1 MMNSSRLLSCRLHR
15 SVKILTIW
23 TSFCYLLFRFL
34 DVEIGSTK
42 EIKEVPQLACQF
54 ESVKTR
60 NQSVRGNYTGQMEF
74 TVDLTSKETC
84 APYHKVVFA
93 KTHKTG
99 SSTLQNVF
107 FRYGSE
113 NGLTFAMPEK
123 SWMFPFKEPFNS
135 SMVLDLPWAKLGY
148 DIFTFHSIWNYA
160 EIKKVLPTAVY
171 ITILRDPV
179 DCFESNYVY
188 MGLQNLYKMDIN
200 EFAKFKDSRHM
211 VRPSKA
217 IIGKNQMLWDLGLDW
232 REMENITLV
241 QSKIKDLDS
250 QFHFV
255 LFAEHFDE
263 SLVMLA
269 KILCWDL
276 ENMRYLKQNMRKAE
290 KVSVISSGA
299 RETLSKWLQAD
310 YMLYDHFLEKF
321 KRERESYGL
330 EKLATDVR
338 RLELLNLQLK
348 EDCVIEVADNS
359 KLAGEF
365 RRISQEFLRNQSQE
379 LGEIVTWVATDFY
392 CNPKRKIRKII

>member
-1 MMNSSRLLSCRLHR
+1 
-15 SVKILTIW
+15 
-23 TSFCYLLFRFL
+23 
-34 DVEIGSTK
+34 
-42 EIKEVPQLACQF
+42 
-54 ESVKTR
+54 
-60 NQSVRGNYTGQMEF
+60 MEF

-365 RRISQEFLRNQSQE
+365 RMAVSMVEGYLINETKPWCAPYARSEPSFT
-379 LGEIVTWVATDFY
+379 VHV
-392 CNPKRKIRKII
+392 RKQQMARAGYDTLTLHNNKKLSVLNKGMEKHEKTETKNKIEDKNLL